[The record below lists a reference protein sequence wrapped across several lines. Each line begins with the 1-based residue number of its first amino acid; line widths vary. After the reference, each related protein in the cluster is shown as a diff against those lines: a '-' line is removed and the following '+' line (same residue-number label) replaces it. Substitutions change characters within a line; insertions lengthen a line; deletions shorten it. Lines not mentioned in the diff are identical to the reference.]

1 MARFVSTSQQNI
13 STTAGT
19 PTAIISGASNTSGI
33 PADKYGILLSIL
45 SSNKTLEGQQIT
57 IQLVKSGDTATS
69 LLTSGDVP
77 SKSSLEI
84 IQGNKSIL
92 THGDV
97 LQAISDPT
105 ASGMDVTVSY
115 MIADQDTTIA

>member
-13 STTAGT
+13 STTAGS
-19 PTAIISGASNTSGI
+19 PTAIVSGASNTSGI

-77 SKSSLEI
+77 SKSSLEFM
-84 IQGNKSIL
+84 QGNKIIL
-92 THGDV
+92 TPGDV
-97 LQAISDPT
+97 LQAFSEPKNLIYDFLKSIKFGIVKLFFD
-105 ASGMDVTVSY
+105 
-115 MIADQDTTIA
+115 